1 MFYSFH
7 VKFYVMVWVTFTQ
20 EKKGPEWPYKLLC
33 EVANLKW
40 EGPVDLHYFKEK
52 QKMVKKLLASFALGN
67 LLLSQF
73 HLVTRL
79 IDLSIFWI
87 GEFASITISFGD

>member
-1 MFYSFH
+1 
-7 VKFYVMVWVTFTQ
+7 MVWVTFTQ

-40 EGPVDLHYFKEK
+40 EGPVDLHHFKEK
-52 QKMVKKLLASFALGN
+52 QKMVKETF
-67 LLLSQF
+67 
-73 HLVTRL
+73 
-79 IDLSIFWI
+79 SIFCI